1 MTTAPAN
8 FVLHHTS
15 AEQRVPLYRSA
26 EPTRPTSVGPATPLE
41 DLNLN
46 WTEKQL
52 PERERTKH
60 VHRLHPY
67 LGKYIPQLVEVFLR
81 RFFKPGMTVL
91 DPFSGSGTTLVQ
103 ANELGMHAVGY
114 DISSFNVM
122 MTNVKTGRYDLP
134 TLRKE
139 VSDIIDQ
146 TARHTGQPDQ
156 LPLLDNPTP
165 GPAHST
171 DNEYLNAWFAPQAL
185 AELLAFRGLTSNY
198 EYGDFLNVVLCRAAR
213 SARLTTH
220 FDLDFPKVPTN
231 QPYWCY
237 KHGRTCE
244 PTQTAFK
251 FLQRYAADGLR
262 RVEEFAQLR
271 TDARV
276 RCINADSRDASIAGI
291 DGVITSPPYVGLI
304 DYHEQHR
311 YAYELLGLA
320 DRSEQEIGG
329 ASLGQSK
336 KAQRAY
342 VANMRDVLRNVAAS
356 VVPGGPI
363 IIVAG
368 DRHDLYPAIFDGL
381 PLSCDVILKRH
392 VNRRTGRRSGEFFE
406 SIFVCTK
413 NVEPLLTT
421 RIVGQCEV
429 GGGHAARFHAGELQ

>member
-8 FVLHHTS
+8 FTLHHTS
-15 AEQRVPLYRSA
+15 AEKRVPLYGA
-26 EPTRPTSVGPATPLE
+26 AQPTRPASVGPMTPLE
-41 DLNLN
+41 DINLN

-103 ANELGMHAVGY
+103 ANELGVHAIGY

-139 VSDIIDQ
+139 VSDIIDK
-146 TARHTGQPDQ
+146 TARQTNQSGQ
-156 LPLLDNPTP
+156 LLLGESTC
-165 GPAHST
+165 GATRST

-185 AELLAFRGLTSNY
+185 DELLTFRGLTANY

-220 FDLDFPKVPTN
+220 FDLDFPKEPTT

-237 KHGRTCE
+237 KHSRTCE

-271 TDARV
+271 TTAHV
-276 RCINADSRDASIAGI
+276 QCINADSRNASIAGI

-311 YAYELLGLA
+311 YAYELLGFA
-320 DRSEQEIGG
+320 DRSEQEIGA

-336 KAQRAY
+336 KAQSAY
-342 VANMRDVLRNVAAS
+342 VSDMHEVLRNVALS

-368 DRHDLYPAIFDGL
+368 DRHDLYPDILDDL
-381 PLSCDVILKRH
+381 PLSCDVVLKRH

-413 NVEPLLTT
+413 E
-421 RIVGQCEV
+421 R
-429 GGGHAARFHAGELQ
+429 